1 MADSPLKQLLKDKPT
16 SSAPSESQPDSPPV
30 SPSVVSRA
38 HPYILDF
45 VQLNGNHV
53 GLPYTS
59 LLFLS
64 WNTSDDIVIMFATHT
79 VKIKGVLLEPI
90 YEAIV
95 AESVGKLIAIG
106 DRPRDNPKDVP
117 VVQFIEITKRTG
129 PNASDGD
136 VT

>member
-1 MADSPLKQLLKDKPT
+1 M
-16 SSAPSESQPDSPPV
+16 
-30 SPSVVSRA
+30 
-38 HPYILDF
+38 
-45 VQLNGNHV
+45 
-53 GLPYTS
+53 PYTS

>member
-1 MADSPLKQLLKDKPT
+1 MADSPLKQLLKDKPA
-16 SSAPSESQPDSPPV
+16 SAEPSESQPDSPPA
-30 SPSVVSRA
+30 SPSVVSRS

-64 WNTSDDIVIMFATHT
+64 WNTSGDIVIMFATHT
-79 VKIKGVLLEPI
+79 VRIKGAFLEPI
-90 YEAIV
+90 YDAIA

-106 DRPRDNPKDVP
+106 DRPRDIPKDVP
-117 VVQFIEITKRTG
+117 AVHFINITKRTG
-129 PNASDGD
+129 ADAPHED
-136 VT
+136 VA